1 MNWVTS
7 IKYAEKWQAKND
19 SVMVGPSSPF
29 SKQDR
34 RLLWGSYGDWDL
46 GKQEV
51 WEYYYEDTDKY
62 QKLGRARGKADPNGT
77 FTANPF
83 AVSAIET
90 KGA

>member
-1 MNWVTS
+1 M
-7 IKYAEKWQAKND
+7 A
-19 SVMVGPSSPF
+19 GPSSPF

-51 WEYYYEDTDKY
+51 WEYYYEDADKY

-77 FTANPF
+77 FTANLF

>member
-1 MNWVTS
+1 
-7 IKYAEKWQAKND
+7 
-19 SVMVGPSSPF
+19 MVSPSSPF

-51 WEYYYEDTDKY
+51 WEDYYEDADKY

-77 FTANPF
+77 FTANLF

-90 KGA
+90 NGV